1 MLYKVR
7 ASYSMLYKTPSGA
20 CIVQHAVQG
29 AGVMLYEALDLV
41 QHASY
46 NMMYEEPAWFC
57 TTLIAR
63 GAGAESSARTSTK
76 GSAATSSEARDET
89 GAYTSGDSSGE
100 MRAQR

>member
-1 MLYKVR
+1 
-7 ASYSMLYKTPSGA
+7 
-20 CIVQHAVQG
+20 
-29 AGVMLYEALDLV
+29 MLYEAPDLV

-46 NMMYEEPAWFC
+46 NMLYEEPARSC

-89 GAYTSGDSSGE
+89 GAYTSGNASSK
-100 MRAQR
+100 MRARK